1 MKILV
6 KFPSRSRPDRF
17 FRSLDSLYQLCYNP
31 ADMYV
36 LVAADVDDESM
47 MNSFVYTKVV
57 NEYKNI
63 KIAYGKSDSKIHAI
77 NRHINE
83 LPEFWPE
90 AADWDVILVLSDDI
104 RMTMPN
110 WDEIIRMEMQVSFPH
125 GDAYLHFQEK
135 DTKKLLNVMEIMDR
149 TYYERFGFIY
159 HPSYLSLWCDN
170 EKTELAKMLGRYKY
184 IDNEIFVHEN
194 PVYGYQ
200 PRDEM
205 FDRQQ
210 DLWGVD
216 ELNYSKRK
224 ALKFEI
230 EKWQLKT
237 KS

>member
-36 LVAADVDDESM
+36 LVAADTDDASM

-77 NRHINE
+77 NRNVNE
-83 LPEFWPE
+83 LAEFWTE
-90 AADWDVILVLSDDI
+90 AADWDIIVVMSDD
-104 RMTMPN
+104 MMFLMPN
-110 WDEIIRMEMQVSFPH
+110 WDEIIRMEMKANFPD
-125 GDAYLHFQEK
+125 GDGYLHFQEK
-135 DTKKLLNVMEIMDR
+135 DTKRLLNVMEIMDR

-170 EKTELAKMLGRYKY
+170 EKTELAKRLRRYKY
-184 IDNEIFVHEN
+184 IDMEIFVHEN

-210 DLWGVD
+210 ADWGAD
-216 ELNYSKRK
+216 EANFYKRK
-224 ALKFEI
+224 ALNFEI
-230 EKWQLKT
+230 EKWGLK
-237 KS
+237 

>member
-83 LPEFWPE
+83 LPKFWPE
-90 AADWDVILVLSDDI
+90 AADWDVIVVMSDD
-104 RMTMPN
+104 MMFLMPN
-110 WDEIIRMEMQVSFPH
+110 WDEIIRTEIALGGLDTLLHIPDQ
-125 GDAYLHFQEK
+125 DAKH
-135 DTKKLLNVMEIMDR
+135 LLATMYIAGR
-149 TYYERFGFIY
+149 TFYERFGYVYDPRF
-159 HPSYLSLWCDN
+159 LSLWCDN
-170 EKTELAKMLGRYKY
+170 LVQDIAKKLRKYRYV
-184 IDNEIFVHEN
+184 DMPNVFAHLN
-194 PVYGYQ
+194 PVYGHLK
-200 PRDEM
+200 RDDM

-210 DLWGVD
+210 ADWGVD
-216 ELNYSKRK
+216 ETMYRQIKSNGYELDK
-224 ALKFEI
+224 LKY
-230 EKWQLKT
+230 L
-237 KS
+237 